1 MRDRQPQGT
10 LAQGGSG
17 GGADLDLVCRLA
29 VKAFVLT
36 VTAPWKMDLTNTVL
50 GTEFCNYSDTLR
62 DWQEC
67 H

>member
-10 LAQGGSG
+10 LAQGGG

-36 VTAPWKMDLTNTVL
+36 VTAPWKMDLTNTFL
-50 GTEFCNYSDTLR
+50 STEIG
-62 DWQEC
+62 
-67 H
+67 

>member
-10 LAQGGSG
+10 LAQGGGGG

-36 VTAPWKMDLTNTVL
+36 VTAPWKMDLINTFLSTV
-50 GTEFCNYSDTLR
+50 TLSGITMGVP
-62 DWQEC
+62 
-67 H
+67 